1 MQRLRASAVQ
11 RTKHA
16 FRPGTMANR
25 ICHLKV
31 YIGFCCYY
39 KSTDFPATH
48 TTLMCFIEF
57 LLRSMRAP
65 ASVRNCLASVRF
77 AHAMLGLDVSVF
89 DHFQLRLHLRS
100 LDLTVRHFIHQAPP
114 ITQAHLHLLVST
126 AVSMGT
132 QGLVFAV
139 LCVVAFYTWA
149 RLSSLVPP
157 SVAAFDPT
165 RHPCRRDI
173 TIHAPGFWITVKWAK
188 NMQTSGVSPAF
199 PIAATHSPLCPLA
212 LLTHMLARVPTL
224 ASRQPLFTLLSPGYG
239 SMPHPLT
246 IHRARVWL
254 RVVAQ
259 KAGLASLGYTF
270 HSFRRGG
277 CTLAFQR
284 GVATPEIQRFG
295 AWRSQAVECY
305 LPTTTSRSAVAT
317 RLAAPSP

>member
-114 ITQAHLHLLVST
+114 YHTSTSTPVGLHGCVYGYP
-126 AVSMGT
+126 GT
-132 QGLVFAV
+132 CVC
-139 LCVVAFYTWA
+139 CVV
-149 RLSSLVPP
+149 
-157 SVAAFDPT
+157 
-165 RHPCRRDI
+165 CG
-173 TIHAPGFWITVKWAK
+173 GF
-188 NMQTSGVSPAF
+188 
-199 PIAATHSPLCPLA
+199 L
-212 LLTHMLARVPTL
+212 
-224 ASRQPLFTLLSPGYG
+224 Y
-239 SMPHPLT
+239 
-246 IHRARVWL
+246 
-254 RVVAQ
+254 
-259 KAGLASLGYTF
+259 LG
-270 HSFRRGG
+270 
-277 CTLAFQR
+277 
-284 GVATPEIQRFG
+284 
-295 AWRSQAVECY
+295 
-305 LPTTTSRSAVAT
+305 
-317 RLAAPSP
+317 